1 MTVARLP
8 WSPATQ
14 EPHPPL
20 SRVEIE
26 ARVPRIQ
33 DAERRAAMVRLLH
46 DFDDDDEFWDVSR
59 HVQIY
64 KLLAGMDAHGVCQ
77 RDIAVVVGVVPSR
90 VSKLK
95 YDFLESNSVERR
107 RADRPSPLDDVF
119 PETENFIAAE
129 KSAGHAVTL
138 TGLLAFLE
146 DDFGVV
152 VTRKSLWEYMTLN
165 GYSYVSCVPQESVR
179 VELDPDEIADFYTR
193 TLHDGVDGVNPM
205 LVFNVDEMG
214 TSSLRTGGCP
224 RPHPQQHGPRRRRP
238 PRWDP
243 PRAESAP
250 SLAAS
255 PSTVPASPLRSL

>member
-1 MTVARLP
+1 
-8 WSPATQ
+8 
-14 EPHPPL
+14 
-20 SRVEIE
+20 
-26 ARVPRIQ
+26 
-33 DAERRAAMVRLLH
+33 MVRLLH

-214 TSSLRTGGCP
+214 TSSLRTGSVSASSSPTTWSPTTATSTLGSP
-224 RPHPQQHGPRRRRP
+224 A
-238 PRWDP
+238 
-243 PRAESAP
+243 RAESAP

>member
-1 MTVARLP
+1 
-8 WSPATQ
+8 
-14 EPHPPL
+14 
-20 SRVEIE
+20 
-26 ARVPRIQ
+26 
-33 DAERRAAMVRLLH
+33 MVRLLH

-107 RADRPSPLDDVF
+107 RAGRPSPLDDVF
-119 PETENFIAAE
+119 PEIENFIAAE

-146 DDFGVV
+146 DDHGVV

-165 GYSYVSCVPQESVR
+165 GHSHVSCVPQESVR

-214 TSSLRTGGCP
+214 TELFADRKRVRVLIPNNMVPDDGDIHVGIP
-224 RPHPQQHGPRRRRP
+224 RSGRKCTL
-238 PRWDP
+238 
-243 PRAESAP
+243 
-250 SLAAS
+250 LAAS
-255 PSTVPASPLRSL
+255 PSTVPASPLRSS